1 MKQGLYQLND
11 YVELSEILKVA
22 VTQNYLS
29 EDRSESEFYSNFYNN
44 PDLYLVKV
52 SSEFKENLQ
61 RLRAGGK
68 KLVVVTN
75 SYEDYINFIFSYAFG
90 DDWHSYFDAY
100 VFAAGKPE
108 FFYKDDELER
118 IENLNLDGEAF
129 KRGSSKNLKETL
141 GGHKYV
147 FIGDHYVGDVHSPK
161 LINWKTIAL
170 VEEIYF
176 EKSIVT
182 PESPETIE
190 NALYSQANGDSLA
203 YFPTWGSHFK
213 QDDKKTYWWDFLLT
227 HADVIVPNLESV
239 ISVLE

>member
-100 VFAAGKPE
+100 VFAAGNPE
-108 FFYKDDELER
+108 FF
-118 IENLNLDGEAF
+118 
-129 KRGSSKNLKETL
+129 
-141 GGHKYV
+141 
-147 FIGDHYVGDVHSPK
+147 
-161 LINWKTIAL
+161 
-170 VEEIYF
+170 
-176 EKSIVT
+176 
-182 PESPETIE
+182 
-190 NALYSQANGDSLA
+190 
-203 YFPTWGSHFK
+203 
-213 QDDKKTYWWDFLLT
+213 
-227 HADVIVPNLESV
+227 
-239 ISVLE
+239 